1 MHQNFQSKSNK
12 IALTLLIISAV
23 FWLGGI
29 NVRTLI
35 GNELLDY
42 DQFEFRT
49 SIPPDRENTL
59 FQMISNASILIAI
72 SYTIVLISAIW
83 FISTTRLKVKENGW
97 LLMAAILFFM
107 FVPVEIYT
115 YYLDMRF
122 ILLFF
127 SNPPDHDELLRI
139 FGERIGALSGL
150 PVIAVFCYYTIIP
163 IVIFKPLRKKS
174 VAVNEEK
181 KTS

>member
-12 IALTLLIISAV
+12 IALTLLVISAV

-115 YYLDMRF
+115 YYLDMKF

-174 VAVNEEK
+174 AAVNEEK

>member
-1 MHQNFQSKSNK
+1 MAQSKSNK

-23 FWLGGI
+23 FWLGSI

-42 DQFEFRT
+42 DQFDFKT

-59 FQMISNASILIAI
+59 FQMMSNASLVVVI
-72 SYTIVLISAIW
+72 SYAIVLITAIW
-83 FISTTRLKVKENGW
+83 FLATTKLKMKENGW
-97 LLMAAILFFM
+97 LLMSAILFFI

-115 YYLDMRF
+115 NYLDVRF
-122 ILLFF
+122 MLLFQ
-127 SNPPDHDELLRI
+127 SNPPNHDGLLKL
-139 FGERIGALSGL
+139 FGERLGGLSGI

-163 IVIFKPLRKKS
+163 VAVFRPLRRPAK
-174 VAVNEEK
+174 EETEK
-181 KTS
+181 K